1 MNQTGYTAPNL
12 LCICIDGIEHEKYQ
26 GRLYH
31 QYQRDPI
38 HFTDILQLLKRME
51 YLYNWLNYPEAS
63 TRSRSF
69 QTMNTAAE
77 MEKEKET
84 WNVNEY
90 DEGLE
95 NKGKLATFI
104 IHVQYRQNATWQ
116 GKIIWAE
123 TKQSTHF
130 RSALEMLKLMDSAVE
145 RADVDNEETSNRE
158 TGGDQ

>member
-1 MNQTGYTAPNL
+1 MNQTRYTAPDQ
-12 LCICIDGIEHEKYQ
+12 LCICIDGIGHEEYQ

-51 YLYNWLNYPEAS
+51 HVYDWLNYPEAS
-63 TRSRSF
+63 TGSRSF
-69 QTMNTAAE
+69 RAISMTEE

-84 WNVNEY
+84 WNVNEHY
-90 DEGLE
+90 EGLD

-116 GKIIWAE
+116 GKIVWAE
-123 TKQSTHF
+123 SKQSTHF

-145 RADVDNEETSNRE
+145 RADVDNEEMNNQE
-158 TGGDQ
+158 IGGE